1 MVTRKGKRRI
11 LIRQIRES
19 IYDIGRPATA
29 QEILDNSSHLQRM
42 PTVLELVNVLRVH
55 KEFITT
61 SHHTSKGATKVG
73 RRGDGHANYSC
84 NLYWVADTNN
94 IAPLRKCR
102 TCGCN
107 IAKKRDANTCS
118 TCYMKTKRK
127 ERAECGET

>member
-1 MVTRKGKRRI
+1 MVTRKGKRKH

-19 IYDIGRPATA
+19 LYDIGRPATV

-42 PTVLELVNVLRVH
+42 PTVLELANVLRVH
-55 KEFITT
+55 KEFIIT
-61 SHHTSKGATKVG
+61 SHHTSKSATKID
-73 RRGDGHANYSC
+73 RNGDGNYSC

-118 TCYMKTKRK
+118 SCYMKIKRK
-127 ERAECGET
+127 ERAECGKT